1 MPNRLAAERA
11 LILAPHPDDGELGCG
26 GTISRFLEEGVD
38 VYTIVFSRCLASL
51 PEGSRADTR
60 ADEARAAIG
69 RLGME
74 PDHLHVLDYPVRHF
88 DQCRQEILDE
98 LIRFKNDIDPD
109 VVFLP
114 CPQDMHQDHVV
125 IATEGIR
132 ACKHSTVLA
141 YELPWNNLTFATSCF
156 IALGPRHL
164 ERKLDAMSCYVSQQH
179 RPYAD
184 PDFIRGLARTR
195 GVESGH
201 TFAEAFQTIRLTIS
215 HATAPQRRAATP
227 CTSGQGV
234 RVRPRRRIPPAFSP
248 LSELSI
254 LP

>member
-1 MPNRLAAERA
+1 MPSRLAAQRA

-26 GTISRFLEEGVD
+26 GTIRRLLEEGVE
-38 VYTIVFSRCLASL
+38 VYTVVFSRCIASL
-51 PEGSRADTR
+51 PEGARPDTR
-60 ADEARAAIG
+60 ADEARAAVR
-69 RLGME
+69 RLGMT

-109 VVFLP
+109 LVFLP

-141 YELPWNNLTFATSCF
+141 YELPWNNLTFSTSCF
-156 IALGPRHL
+156 IAIEERHL
-164 ERKLDAMSCYVSQQH
+164 ARKLDAMSCYVSQQH

-215 HATAPQRRAATP
+215 HAT
-227 CTSGQGV
+227 TSGDVPATVSIPGP
-234 RVRPRRRIPPAFSP
+234 RARMRPRRRIPPAFS
-248 LSELSI
+248 SITELST

>member
-1 MPNRLAAERA
+1 MPSRLAAERA

-26 GTISRFLEEGVD
+26 GTISRLLEEGVD
-38 VYTIVFSRCLASL
+38 VYTIVFSRCIASL
-51 PEGSRADTR
+51 PEGSPADTR
-60 ADEARAAIG
+60 GDEARAAID
-69 RLGME
+69 RLGMK
-74 PDHLHVLDYPVRHF
+74 PDHLHVLDYPVRNF

-98 LIRFKNDIDPD
+98 LIRFKSDIDPD
-109 VVFLP
+109 LVFLP

-156 IALGPRHL
+156 IAIEPRHL
-164 ERKLDAMSCYVSQQH
+164 ERKVDAMSCYVSQQH

-184 PDFIRGLARTR
+184 PSFIRGLARTR

-215 HATAPQRRAATP
+215 HAKAPERRAV
-227 CTSGQGV
+227 TSCAAGQPV

-248 LSELSI
+248 LSELST